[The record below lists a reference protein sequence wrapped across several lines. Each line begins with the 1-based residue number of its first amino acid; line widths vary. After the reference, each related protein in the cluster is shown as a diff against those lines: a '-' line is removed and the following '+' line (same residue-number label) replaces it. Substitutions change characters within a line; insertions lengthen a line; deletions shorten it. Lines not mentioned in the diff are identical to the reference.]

1 MEEIIAAQLA
11 KFLAP
16 PANVPVAVAAPPEQR
31 QEAQLFQIG
40 GRFRRAPEDF
50 AFPSGEKR
58 TIISFCHILIF
69 ASLVPTERLF
79 GLWCL
84 GDKERGV
91 GPFKNFVRE
100 DMPTLSTKK
109 RLSDV
114 NNLMSRIEKKLKA
127 DAKWVASPT
136 IAQVNEMFALAG
148 DILEVA
154 DETARGRKRR
164 MSQLKWNTH
173 LDLLRKKERR
183 DNEDSQEEEDQDD

>member
-1 MEEIIAAQLA
+1 
-11 KFLAP
+11 
-16 PANVPVAVAAPPEQR
+16 
-31 QEAQLFQIG
+31 
-40 GRFRRAPEDF
+40 
-50 AFPSGEKR
+50 
-58 TIISFCHILIF
+58 
-69 ASLVPTERLF
+69 
-79 GLWCL
+79 LWCL

-127 DAKWVASPT
+127 DAKWVASPS
-136 IAQVNEMFALAG
+136 IAQVNEMFALSG

-183 DNEDSQEEEDQDD
+183 ENEDSQEEEEQGD